1 MIKSLCTLSL
11 YPNKVWKYHCLHWQ
25 QKRGGAYIIASKGNL
40 HFKICF
46 QRINKKKLKQTKEDE
61 IKKQSYLN
69 CTTGTKYAFCF
80 LIYFSPDILAKNPL
94 KKCVSFVFIS

>member
-1 MIKSLCTLSL
+1 M
-11 YPNKVWKYHCLHWQ
+11 
-25 QKRGGAYIIASKGNL
+25 
-40 HFKICF
+40 
-46 QRINKKKLKQTKEDE
+46 KEDE

-80 LIYFSPDILAKNPL
+80 LVYFSPDILAKNPL